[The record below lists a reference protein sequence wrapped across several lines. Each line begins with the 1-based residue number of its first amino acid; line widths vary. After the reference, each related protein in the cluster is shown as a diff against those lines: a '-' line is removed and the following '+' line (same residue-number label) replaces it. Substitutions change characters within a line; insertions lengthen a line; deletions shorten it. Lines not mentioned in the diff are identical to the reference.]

1 VASVPVETSIVR
13 IGRISTASQSWLH
26 FLSPFFLIGRQLQH
40 GAEGATGHKMRVTL
54 YSNIDKTGTRR
65 VIEYEK
71 IP

>member
-1 VASVPVETSIVR
+1 MASVPVETSIVR
-13 IGRISTASQSWLH
+13 NEPKAASQSWLH